1 MNIGVI
7 GAGMIGHTVAKLFVG
22 AGHVIAISN
31 SRGPATLGEV
41 ISDLG
46 PNAHAATVDEAAH
59 FGELL
64 LLAVPWR
71 KPRMPHYNK
80 NLTAKEVN

>member
-7 GAGMIGHTVAKLFVG
+7 SAGMIGHTVAKLFVG

-46 PNAHAATVDEAAH
+46 PNAHAATH
-59 FGELL
+59 G
-64 LLAVPWR
+64 R
-71 KPRMPHYNK
+71 
-80 NLTAKEVN
+80 